1 MPRPIDPQRHQARRL
16 QIIDAGLTAFAEY
29 GYAGATTA
37 IICRIAGIGSGTFF
51 HYFPTKDAL
60 LVAVLEHNT
69 VETREFFAQQA
80 DPNDPRRLVLGY
92 VEHAAAGLVDPR
104 AAGFISVVGGLTHR
118 PDIALA
124 LRADDETARTALQA
138 AVRAAQRIQH
148 IRGDVPAERL
158 AEWILLLLDGFAA
171 RVTTS
176 EDFVAAQEVD
186 MLNEQVTLLLDGP
199 PTSAERPS
207 SAARRGVPR

>member
-1 MPRPIDPQRHQARRL
+1 MPRPIDPQRHRARRL
-16 QIIDAGLTAFAEY
+16 QIIDAGLTAFAEH

-37 IICRIAGIGSGTFF
+37 LICRTAGIGSGTFF

-60 LVAVLEHNT
+60 LVAILEHST
-69 VETREFFAQQA
+69 SETREFFEQRA
-80 DPNDPRRLVLGY
+80 DPIDPRRVVFDY

-118 PDIALA
+118 PEIADA
-124 LRADDETARTALQA
+124 LRADNEIAHAALRATVQ
-138 AVRAAQRIQH
+138 AAQRDQ
-148 IRGDVPAERL
+148 RVRDDVDAGRL

-176 EDFVAAQEVD
+176 DNFVAAQETD
-186 MLNEQVTLLLDGP
+186 MLNNQVAFLLGDQP
-199 PTSAERPS
+199 
-207 SAARRGVPR
+207 